1 MDLTAIALRHLARRK
16 VRAFFLLTGLLI
28 GVATV
33 VGLVAITQALSGQA
47 EAKLQV
53 DGPNILITPATERM
67 ALSYGG
73 IAVGGLTVGAGSLRE
88 ADLARIDGIADRGSI
103 TAVAAE
109 LVAPVEVEGAR
120 LLLMGVRPGEQF
132 ALKRWWSVDR
142 GRPLADEGELVAG
155 ARAAEAL
162 GLEMGDYLEVEG
174 RRFMA
179 TGILAETGSQ
189 DDDLLII
196 DLRTAQRMLDR
207 PGELTL
213 IEIGARYHE
222 VPVSRVVEQ
231 LAEALPDVKVAEVQQ
246 TVQSRGHA
254 LEEFRSFSYAL
265 AAVVIAIEAL
275 VVFVT
280 MMGSVR
286 ERTGEIGLFRALGF
300 QRGHITRLVLIEAVV
315 ISLFAGLFGYL
326 AGMGAVLAVLPL
338 VAEGVQVLWTPLLAV
353 LSVGLSV
360 AIGALASLYPALAAG
375 KLDPTEALRSL

>member
-1 MDLTAIALRHLARRK
+1 MDLTAIALRHLGRRK

-47 EAKLQV
+47 EAKLQG
-53 DGPNILITPATERM
+53 DGPNILITPATESM

-88 ADLARIDGIADRGSI
+88 ADLARIDGIADRDSI

-109 LVAPVEVEGAR
+109 LVAPVEVEGVR
-120 LLLMGVRPGEQF
+120 LLLMGVRPREQF

-162 GLEMGDYLEVEG
+162 GLHMGDYLEVEG

-196 DLRTAQRMLDR
+196 DLATAQRMLDK

-231 LAEALPDVKVAEVQQ
+231 LAEALPEAKVAEVQQ
-246 TVQSRGHA
+246 TVQNRGYA

-265 AAVVIAIEAL
+265 AAVVVAIEAL

-300 QRGHITRLVLIEAVV
+300 QRGHITRLVLIEAAA
-315 ISLFAGLFGYL
+315 ISLFAGLLGYV
-326 AGMGAVLAVLPL
+326 AGMGAVHAVLPL

-353 LSVGLSV
+353 ASVGLSV

>member
-1 MDLTAIALRHLARRK
+1 MDLTAIALRHLGRRK

-47 EAKLQV
+47 EAKLQG
-53 DGPNILITPATERM
+53 DGPNILITPATESM

-88 ADLARIDGIADRGSI
+88 ADLARIDGIADRDSI

-109 LVAPVEVEGAR
+109 LVAPVEVEGVR
-120 LLLMGVRPGEQF
+120 LLLMGVRPREQF

-162 GLEMGDYLEVEG
+162 GLHMGDYLEVEG

-196 DLRTAQRMLDR
+196 DLATAQRMLDK

-231 LAEALPDVKVAEVQQ
+231 LAEALPEAKVAEVQQ
-246 TVQSRGHA
+246 TVQNRG
-254 LEEFRSFSYAL
+254 YAL
-265 AAVVIAIEAL
+265 AAVVVAIEAL

-300 QRGHITRLVLIEAVV
+300 QRGHITRLVLIEAAA
-315 ISLFAGLFGYL
+315 ISLFAGLLGYV
-326 AGMGAVLAVLPL
+326 AGMGAVHAVLPL

-353 LSVGLSV
+353 ASVGLSV